1 MNQMKT
7 FLMVSGSKR
16 WAVVISEESSAKMYH
31 EELTRTCYR
40 LQYDQTYQCYNWKY
54 HYDYAIWFANDH
66 WCIGD
71 DKDKGT
77 EICSIKAA
85 GSSEQ
90 LPPDLNGQWMYWNP
104 DSKEWIRAGNDIR
117 VKFAF
122 ELPYNQHSIE

>member
-1 MNQMKT
+1 
-7 FLMVSGSKR
+7 MVSGSAELK
-16 WAVVISEESSAKMYH
+16 VVISEESPAKKYH
-31 EELTRTCYR
+31 EKLTKLEYYLRDV
-40 LQYDQTYQCYNWKY
+40 QINQCKY
-54 HYDYAIWFANDH
+54 WRHNPYAVWFANEH